1 MESNVKLTSLRVEAN
16 EAAAVVVVDGFG
28 GGGANVGDELLL
40 LEHALPSHPKA
51 CKQSL
56 LGFLL
61 FLLECS
67 LELLAALLRYVFIL
81 DVNGSGIYLARVN
94 LFTGHCVR

>member
-40 LEHALPSHPKA
+40 LEYALPSLPKA
-51 CKQSL
+51 
-56 LGFLL
+56 
-61 FLLECS
+61 
-67 LELLAALLRYVFIL
+67 
-81 DVNGSGIYLARVN
+81 
-94 LFTGHCVR
+94 